1 MKRLRLAVVGFGKLG
16 RCCCEALNAA
26 YDVTLAG
33 IVLRPQGLGESIP
46 AMFPGVPVVSSV
58 EELPSL
64 DGALLCLPTERITET
79 AHLLLQHGIPIV
91 ECGNFAGD
99 AFHAHKD
106 RLHRIAVRHHVA
118 GVIGAGWDP
127 GAVSLFHDLF
137 ALLIPKGRTQVTNRP
152 GLSLHHTLTARSVPG
167 VHDALCTEIRAA
179 TGQMQR
185 YVYVELEPGADPERV
200 TATICSEPLFLD
212 EETLVFPVESVD
224 VLEAEGRGV
233 VLERRGTTGQTGH
246 QMLMLEARFDLPAL
260 AGQVMVAAA
269 RALPDL
275 PPGAHELRDVP
286 LSHLLGR
293 SRQRPR

>member
-26 YDVTLAG
+26 DDVSLAG
-33 IVLRPQGLGESIP
+33 IVLRPQGLGESLP
-46 AMFPGVPVVSSV
+46 AMFRGVPVASSV
-58 EELPSL
+58 EELASL

-200 TATICSEPLFLD
+200 TATTCSEPLFLD

-286 LSHLLGR
+286 LSHLLGQY
-293 SRQRPR
+293 RQRPR